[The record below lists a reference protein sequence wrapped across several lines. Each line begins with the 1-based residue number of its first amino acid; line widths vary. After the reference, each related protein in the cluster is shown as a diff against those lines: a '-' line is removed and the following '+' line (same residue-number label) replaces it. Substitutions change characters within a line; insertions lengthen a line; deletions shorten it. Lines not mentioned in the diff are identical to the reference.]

1 MSLSSKN
8 LGKDNYTKKSISTE
22 VNISAVENMLINGIE
37 EISSY
42 QKKNPDI
49 YGDEII
55 SSLLENKK
63 LIYNINK
70 HEEIFIN
77 NQKDDLIKIFRYLK
91 FRYKFFFVRK

>member
-1 MSLSSKN
+1 MF
-8 LGKDNYTKKSISTE
+8 
-22 VNISAVENMLINGIE
+22 INGIE

-42 QKKNPDI
+42 QKNPDI

-77 NQKDDLIKIFRYLK
+77 NQKMT
-91 FRYKFFFVRK
+91 

>member
-42 QKKNPDI
+42 QKKI
-49 YGDEII
+49 
-55 SSLLENKK
+55 
-63 LIYNINK
+63 LI
-70 HEEIFIN
+70 FMVT
-77 NQKDDLIKIFRYLK
+77 R
-91 FRYKFFFVRK
+91 